1 MVTLYTTGCPK
12 CKVLKQK
19 LMDKNVHFIEN
30 TNVDEMVALGIQ
42 TVPAL
47 KVGDKIL
54 SFGGAVLWVNA
65 LDEERGMV

>member
-19 LMDKNVHFIEN
+19 LIDKNVHFIEN

-42 TVPAL
+42 TVPVL
-47 KVGDKIL
+47 HVDGQML
-54 SFGGAVLWVNA
+54 SFGAAVLWVNSI
-65 LDEERGMV
+65 E

>member
-19 LMDKNVHFIEN
+19 LIEKGVHFIEN
-30 TNVDEMVALGIQ
+30 TNTDEMVALGLQ

-47 KVGDKIL
+47 KVDDKIL
-54 SFGGAVLWVNA
+54 SFGAAVLWVNSI
-65 LDEERGMV
+65 E